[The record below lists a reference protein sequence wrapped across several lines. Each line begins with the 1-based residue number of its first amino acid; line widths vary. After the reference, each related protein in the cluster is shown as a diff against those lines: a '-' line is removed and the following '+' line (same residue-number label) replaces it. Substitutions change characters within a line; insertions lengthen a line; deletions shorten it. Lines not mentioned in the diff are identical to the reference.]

1 MYSPSWRE
9 REIDVANQLFSI
21 AVTDFLRWPI
31 VNQRSNNCF
40 TRNID
45 ILAVL
50 NSDYDGFT
58 EVEEAVRY
66 FFDWNVDRRRRVR
79 FSIKTGRYLQTKL
92 EFQTVEHI
100 YLRQRFAPAY
110 RPPSKPNDYIGQ
122 QFTISDNDLDK
133 CIHHF
138 NQNSPVNTTRLVIWV
153 VQCGPSYC
161 SHSMDQNIDT
171 TKLISDE
178 LNALFLIINNRN
190 LKLFGGHLRLSNVLE
205 LSSIIRH
212 SDSTGKFFESER
224 QSNRIG
230 LKLCGQ
236 CMAGWVKF
244 ESKKKPF
251 VRSCYHLRPK
261 QESSRDFS
269 QYICKNKFSNVV
281 NIESNEELNFLTELL
296 SERNNTK
303 ELVETPLS
311 RDAFY
316 VNIYLE
322 KNFHHWS
329 NKRPVITNFHAKK
342 SRNEIDKSFSE
353 KCMVLKMEEHLLP
366 NSTSVSKIY
375 PFLEIVSC
383 KKFLESIPV
392 CEIDFLGNWTHENEF
407 DMDDFE
413 SDLRVINVSFLFACD
428 ESGQYIHYNE
438 VCDGS
443 INCKYARDEKYCL
456 HDKLQSGRKGLKCKV
471 YSFGY
476 LSDAVI
482 PEEYICNGREDCFDG
497 SDEVECDPCNEMKCS
512 DGTCLPKH
520 WFDPGNN
527 KCQFGRDHNISEH
540 GIYFSNNS
548 SNDTVY
554 PKQLAEGVYICDGQS
569 NDWSPRCVYLRS
581 RSGQP
586 MGCNDFSHLN
596 NCEDF
601 ICPKDL
607 VKCPFS
613 YCIPFH
619 YVNDLVMDCRYGE
632 DESSAVGIADN
643 SLKKCLKNNPTMRI
657 CDGKTECDDFADEL
671 DCHSYCA
678 AGFKCQAG
686 VVIVDDYSKS
696 EPFIYLFRFDGST
709 KVFFLSGVNLSS
721 ISNARIQ
728 KFNRLFELHL
738 SDCSLNE
745 DSLIEFVEKDPLLYL
760 VDLSYNNIKKIT
772 ENGMFSKLI
781 NLQMINISH
790 NIFLETIDPG
800 GIVAKKIIYL
810 DLSQT
815 MISFLPNSLLKNST
829 ISQLFLQHTK
839 VHSLDWLPMAFKLN
853 ILNLKNTPLYFY
865 NIQKEYFKNATIK
878 VHLLVDHF
886 ALCCPL
892 ITGQC
897 IPSHV
902 CQSPYEP
909 VSSCEQLINDFT
921 KKILLWIMGFIS
933 TVGNAI
939 VFIIS
944 RANLNSFSGI
954 CTANLAIADF
964 FMGVYLIVIVSVDVF
979 YQGVNNFPLKDCF
992 TKPLDLLM
1000 VLDSWEKELPVV
1012 KQIVKYFI
1020 DRPAKVNGWPLLRL
1034 AVLHADNMEP
1044 VLHFHRVTDY
1054 NELNKNGSYE
1064 TQEKV
1069 NQRLISNND
1078 LDKCVSYFDTNSR
1091 SNTTRLA
1098 IWIVRCEENLCSHKL
1113 DQGINT
1119 TRYSSHE
1126 LNILFLV
1133 FTKRNLHNFAGYLNI
1148 QNILKLVERS
1158 HIRRN
1163 QLGIKLC
1170 GQCKTGWIHYKSKR
1184 KPIIHSC
1191 YFVGDEH
1198 ILKKELSEDACR
1210 RDHSTLVSIETHEEL
1225 LFLQELLS
1233 KELHLRQL
1241 QKGTREI
1248 LIHTGLESDKFY
1260 WSNKRPILMSNKYMP
1275 KIADGLE
1282 DALKNYSSVLHVNQT
1297 HITIGREVARP
1308 ISPVYNKF
1316 IALCEEF
1323 VGQFSTLNNQSEQ
1336 YKDHDLK
1343 LMDFLFECRDSSS
1356 NYIHYNE
1363 VCDGVIHCENYLDEE
1378 YCYND
1383 NGKKEKVNQ
1392 FQCKKHNF
1400 DFPSVKT
1407 IDIISVC
1414 DRKLD
1419 CIDGSDE
1426 KDCPYCVDEIKCSDG
1441 TCLPKHWL
1449 DERND
1454 NCQFNLSIYPDDK
1467 NGTYPRQLE
1476 YGVTNCDAWK
1486 STWAPRCVHLRDND
1500 GRPIGCLDKSHL
1512 ENCENFTCSTGLA
1525 KCPDSYCIPIRYLQD
1540 DFMDCRYGEDESNEV
1555 IIDDV
1560 NLRMCLRSH
1569 HNVRMC
1575 DGETDCK
1582 NLADELD
1589 CHSYCAAGFKCRAGV
1604 VIVDDYNKSE
1614 PFIYLSRFDSSTK
1627 VFQLSGVNLSLSSG
1641 EEINKFYKLL
1651 EVHLSNCN
1659 IYEDHLFDFDGTNY
1673 ILYKFDA
1680 SFNNIALI
1688 TKNGMLSKLKNL
1700 QFLNLSHNTNL
1711 TTIDPHGI
1719 GSEKIIRLD
1728 ISYTKISVLPES
1740 WLIRSQIKELY
1751 LQHTHIYSLQWLPA
1765 NYYFTILNI
1774 QNILLQDNLIR
1785 EDFFKNATITGR
1797 LFADNYKLCCP
1808 QVTGPGIPQHACGL
1822 ANDVISSCDDLIR
1835 DMVKRTLLWTMAV
1848 TALVGNAAVMIFRVF
1863 FNRAMFKL
1871 SYGIFVTSL
1880 GVADFIMG
1888 LYLLIIASVD
1898 IFYHGVYVLHESF
1911 WHSSLLCK
1919 ISGFLSTLSSESSVF
1934 FVLLITIDRLLALK
1948 FPFGQHKFTKISVA
1962 ISTVLSWTFA
1972 FLIALIPII
1981 YPEWLIYSSNGMCLG
1996 LPLTGSGEPGW
2007 MYSMAVFIIL
2017 NFVMFILIAIGN
2029 VVIYRSLSNRK
2040 KLSIDNSSRREHEI
2054 DVAKQL
2060 FIIAVTNFL
2069 CWFPISVLGLMSI
2082 KGQIVSR
2089 EMYAWLIVFVLPL
2102 NSAVNPMI
2110 YTVPLIYKKWVEF
2123 RDCSKNAVSKSL
2135 T

>member
-1 MYSPSWRE
+1 
-9 REIDVANQLFSI
+9 
-21 AVTDFLRWPI
+21 
-31 VNQRSNNCF
+31 
-40 TRNID
+40 
-45 ILAVL
+45 
-50 NSDYDGFT
+50 
-58 EVEEAVRY
+58 
-66 FFDWNVDRRRRVR
+66 
-79 FSIKTGRYLQTKL
+79 
-92 EFQTVEHI
+92 
-100 YLRQRFAPAY
+100 
-110 RPPSKPNDYIGQ
+110 
-122 QFTISDNDLDK
+122 
-133 CIHHF
+133 
-138 NQNSPVNTTRLVIWV
+138 
-153 VQCGPSYC
+153 
-161 SHSMDQNIDT
+161 
-171 TKLISDE
+171 
-178 LNALFLIINNRN
+178 
-190 LKLFGGHLRLSNVLE
+190 
-205 LSSIIRH
+205 
-212 SDSTGKFFESER
+212 
-224 QSNRIG
+224 
-230 LKLCGQ
+230 
-236 CMAGWVKF
+236 
-244 ESKKKPF
+244 
-251 VRSCYHLRPK
+251 
-261 QESSRDFS
+261 
-269 QYICKNKFSNVV
+269 
-281 NIESNEELNFLTELL
+281 
-296 SERNNTK
+296 
-303 ELVETPLS
+303 
-311 RDAFY
+311 
-316 VNIYLE
+316 
-322 KNFHHWS
+322 
-329 NKRPVITNFHAKK
+329 
-342 SRNEIDKSFSE
+342 
-353 KCMVLKMEEHLLP
+353 
-366 NSTSVSKIY
+366 
-375 PFLEIVSC
+375 
-383 KKFLESIPV
+383 
-392 CEIDFLGNWTHENEF
+392 
-407 DMDDFE
+407 
-413 SDLRVINVSFLFACD
+413 
-428 ESGQYIHYNE
+428 
-438 VCDGS
+438 
-443 INCKYARDEKYCL
+443 
-456 HDKLQSGRKGLKCKV
+456 
-471 YSFGY
+471 
-476 LSDAVI
+476 
-482 PEEYICNGREDCFDG
+482 
-497 SDEVECDPCNEMKCS
+497 
-512 DGTCLPKH
+512 
-520 WFDPGNN
+520 
-527 KCQFGRDHNISEH
+527 
-540 GIYFSNNS
+540 
-548 SNDTVY
+548 
-554 PKQLAEGVYICDGQS
+554 
-569 NDWSPRCVYLRS
+569 
-581 RSGQP
+581 

-643 SLKKCLKNNPTMRI
+643 SLKRCLKNNPTMRI

-686 VVIVDDYSKS
+686 VVIVDDYNKS
-696 EPFIYLFRFDGST
+696 EAFIYLFRFDGST

-790 NIFLETIDPG
+790 NMFLETIDPG

-853 ILNLKNTPLYFY
+853 ILNLKNTPLYY
-865 NIQKEYFKNATIK
+865 YSIQNEYFKNATIK

-892 ITGQC
+892 ITGQG

-909 VSSCEQLINDFT
+909 VSSCKQLINDFT
-921 KKILLWIMGFIS
+921 KKILLWIMGIIS
-933 TVGNAI
+933 IVGNVI
-939 VFIIS
+939 VFIYS
-944 RANLNSFSGI
+944 RANLYSYSGI
-954 CTANLAIADF
+954 CTANLAISDF
-964 FMGVYLIVIVSVDVF
+964 LMGIYLIVIVSVDVF
-979 YQGVNNFPLKDCF
+979 YQGTYALFERYWRHSALCKLSGFLSTLSSEASIFFVFLLNLDQCSTMISSSFKKNCKNLCILPVSITSAWAYGLFISLLPLIFSDWTIYSANGMCRRLPLVGDRDSGWMYAVTTLAILKFAFVIFLAFSLVALYKFIKCGNKTSVCTSYRRGEIDLRAARQLFFITLTHFLCWFPISVLGLKSFNGQVVSHKMYAWLITIILPLNSAVNPMVFTVPMIYKKWVEFKKGVNNFPLKDCF
-992 TKPLDLLM
+992 TKPLDLLI

-1012 KQIVKYFI
+1012 KQIVKYFT
-1020 DRPAKVNGWPLLRL
+1020 DRPAKVNGWPQLRL

-1054 NELNKNGSYE
+1054 SELNKNGSYE

-1078 LDKCVSYFDTNSR
+1078 LDKCVSYFDINSLI

-1098 IWIVRCEENLCSHKL
+1098 IWIIRCEENICSHKL

-1119 TRYSSHE
+1119 TRYFASHE

-1133 FTKRNLHNFAGYLNI
+1133 FTNGNLHNFAGYLNNK
-1148 QNILKLVERS
+1148 NILKLVERS

-1170 GQCKTGWIHYKSKR
+1170 GKCKSGWVHYKSKR

-1191 YFVGDEH
+1191 YFVGGEH

-1210 RDHSTLVSIETHEEL
+1210 RDHSTLVNIETNEEL
-1225 LFLQELLS
+1225 FFLQELLS

-1241 QKGTREI
+1241 KKGTREI

-1260 WSNKRPILMSNKYMP
+1260 WSNKRPILISNKYMP

-1282 DALKNYSSVLHVNQT
+1282 DTLKNYSSVLHVNQT

-1323 VGQFSTLNNQSEQ
+1323 VGQFSTHNNQSEQ

-1343 LMDFLFECRDSSS
+1343 LIDFLFECRDSSS

-1363 VCDGVIHCENYLDEE
+1363 VCDGVIHCENNLDEE

-1426 KDCPYCVDEIKCSDG
+1426 NDCPYCVDEIKCSDG

-1454 NCQFNLSIYPDDK
+1454 NCQFNLSIYLDDK

-1476 YGVTNCDAWK
+1476 YGVTNCDAWN

-1512 ENCENFTCSTGLA
+1512 ENGENFTCSTGLA
-1525 KCPDSYCIPIRYLQD
+1525 KCPYSYCIPIHYVQD
-1540 DFMDCRYGEDESNEV
+1540 EFMDCRYGEDESNEV

-1575 DGETDCK
+1575 DGQTDCN

-1589 CHSYCAAGFKCRAGV
+1589 CHSYCAAGFKCQAGI

-1673 ILYKFDA
+1673 RLYKFDA
-1680 SFNNIALI
+1680 SFNNIAMI

-1728 ISYTKISVLPES
+1728 ISYTRISVLPES
-1740 WLIRSQIKELY
+1740 WLRHGQENVTLDDGCNCASWQCCCY
-1751 LQHTHIYSLQWLPA
+1751 
-1765 NYYFTILNI
+1765 
-1774 QNILLQDNLIR
+1774 
-1785 EDFFKNATITGR
+1785 DF
-1797 LFADNYKLCCP
+1797 LC
-1808 QVTGPGIPQHACGL
+1808 
-1822 ANDVISSCDDLIR
+1822 
-1835 DMVKRTLLWTMAV
+1835 
-1848 TALVGNAAVMIFRVF
+1848 VF
-1863 FNRAMFKL
+1863 PNRAMFKL

-1880 GVADFIMG
+1880 GVADFITSG
-1888 LYLLIIASVD
+1888 L
-1898 IFYHGVYVLHESF
+1898 
-1911 WHSSLLCK
+1911 SL
-1919 ISGFLSTLSSESSVF
+1919 T
-1934 FVLLITIDRLLALK
+1934 
-1948 FPFGQHKFTKISVA
+1948 
-1962 ISTVLSWTFA
+1962 
-1972 FLIALIPII
+1972 
-1981 YPEWLIYSSNGMCLG
+1981 
-1996 LPLTGSGEPGW
+1996 
-2007 MYSMAVFIIL
+2007 
-2017 NFVMFILIAIGN
+2017 
-2029 VVIYRSLSNRK
+2029 NRK

-2082 KGQIVSR
+2082 KGQIVSQ

-2123 RDCSKNAVSKSL
+2123 RDCSKNAVSKRL
-2135 T
+2135 TYKCDSCKK